1 MNFFILFLVFERDE
15 FQGKVNQ
22 DCCRRHVKG
31 EEATSNTKI
40 VANMPTAAAAAADAA
55 ALVATST
62 FAATIIIASVI
73 DQTFTI
79 FFMDGESHPY
89 WQKRKGY

>member
-1 MNFFILFLVFERDE
+1 
-15 FQGKVNQ
+15 
-22 DCCRRHVKG
+22 
-31 EEATSNTKI
+31 
-40 VANMPTAAAAAADAA
+40 MPTAAAAAAAP
-55 ALVATST
+55 VATST

-73 DQTFTI
+73 DQTFMI